1 MKIPITFNKKNQRK
15 ANVKLVCLH
24 CGKSFS
30 GDNIKFCSQGCR
42 DAYIVS
48 IDRRVRE
55 AVKNDSSHTRKMST
69 D

>member
-1 MKIPITFNKKNQRK
+1 MKLIC
-15 ANVKLVCLH
+15 VH
-24 CGKSFS
+24 CGRSFE
-30 GDNIKFCSQGCR
+30 GDNVKFCSQGCR

-55 AVKNDSSHTRKMST
+55 AVKNDTSHTRKMST